1 MHTPKKHHIKSE
13 SNSYH
18 YLLFDSVGSFTAFVD
33 AETEK
38 LTTANA
44 ARWKS
49 VLHQTQQHVEKGSDW
64 YGTPP
69 ASSIPELE
77 QHHSF
82 LGMQLL
88 KKLQPKIKNYLHPYL
103 EHLNAH
109 VIPKPKIAYNDRG
122 LGMFSFERAAMG
134 LFRLG
139 SINLKTPLERTTTQ
153 LHIELGKTR
162 TTTKKVYAFF
172 KDKKTA
178 YPSLQLYLMAGANAN
193 IKGNEMLYAGLACSE
208 LVEFLEARGVAV
220 AVSVLMGTSF
230 ENRVVMGVVCVK
242 RFQDKMDKNQLLLL
256 SCDPRY
262 FRFRGFKSLIA
273 LSNYFGY
280 TIPSG
285 LGKITTNMGTDFV
298 KALQKKGF
306 VFEQSYS
313 LEAATKEVTRIINT
327 YKKAINND
335 KAA

>member
-1 MHTPKKHHIKSE
+1 MHTATRHHIQNKG
-13 SNSYH
+13 NSYH
-18 YLLFDSVGSFTAFVD
+18 YLLVDSVGSFTAFVD
-33 AETEK
+33 EQMEN
-38 LTTANA
+38 LNEDNA

-49 VLHQTQQHVEKGSDW
+49 VLHRTQQNIAGGSDW
-64 YGTPP
+64 YGTPAP
-69 ASSIPELE
+69 SGINELE
-77 QHHSF
+77 QHRTFS
-82 LGMQLL
+82 GMHLL
-88 KKLQPKIKNYLHPYL
+88 KKLRPKIKNYLHPYL
-103 EHLNAH
+103 EHLNDH

-139 SINLKTPLERTTTQ
+139 SINLKTPLEKTTTQ

-162 TTTKKVYAFF
+162 TMTKKVYAFF
-172 KDKKTA
+172 KDKKTD
-178 YPSLQLYLMAGANAN
+178 YPALQLYLMAGANAN
-193 IKGNEMLYAGLACSE
+193 IKGDEMLYAGLACSE

-220 AVSVLMGTSF
+220 AVHVLMGTSF
-230 ENRVVMGVVCVK
+230 EDRVIMGVVCVK
-242 RFQDKMDKNQLLLL
+242 RFEDTLDKNQLLLV

-280 TIPSG
+280 TIPAG

-313 LEAATKEVTRIINT
+313 LEAATKEVTRIINA
-327 YKKAINND
+327 YKTIND
-335 KAA
+335 GKAA